1 MIDPKDNNQE
11 DIQNETVEDL
21 KKDRTL
27 YEYIELPDG
36 TEKASTTATIVHLTF
51 LSRQTI
57 SWDS

>member
-27 YEYIELPDG
+27 YEYIDD
-36 TEKASTTATIVHLTF
+36 TTKLK
-51 LSRQTI
+51 
-57 SWDS
+57 